1 MMVSDTLRFKLLEA
15 ITRAKAVDHK
25 IIYTQIYGIDFNI
38 VFSAVGGNIT
48 VGNSWYKA
56 TAYIMID
63 EELDTSVSIDLGIVS

>member
-1 MMVSDTLRFKLLEA
+1 MMVSDTIRFKLLEA
-15 ITRAKAVDHK
+15 IAKAKAVEHK

-38 VFSAVGGNIT
+38 VFSSVADNLT
-48 VGNSWYKA
+48 NNNWYKA